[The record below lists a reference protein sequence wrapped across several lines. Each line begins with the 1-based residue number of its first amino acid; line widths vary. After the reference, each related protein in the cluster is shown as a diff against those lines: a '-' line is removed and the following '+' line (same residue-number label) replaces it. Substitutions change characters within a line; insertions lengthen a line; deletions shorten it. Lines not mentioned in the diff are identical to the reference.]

1 MGYCIKEDSQ
11 KFLKMEKKKNG
22 NIHPTRLLKTPQE
35 MMEWWKKYKKHLN
48 ENESQSWLKIQYV
61 GKDGERVADAPVMP
75 LTYEGFKVYM
85 YENLGVVNQYF
96 ENKDGLYDDFVE
108 VCSHIKSEI
117 RANQIQGGLL
127 GYFNPSIT
135 QRLNGLAD
143 KHEHEVKSEPRI
155 FKLDD

>member
-1 MGYCIKEDSQ
+1 
-11 KFLKMEKKKNG
+11 
-22 NIHPTRLLKTPQE
+22 
-35 MMEWWKKYKKHLN
+35 MEWWKKYKKHLN

-61 GKDGERVADAPVMP
+61 GKDGERVTDAPVMP

-85 YENLGVVNQYF
+85 YENLGVIHQYF
-96 ENKDGLYDDFVE
+96 DNPNGVYDDFVE